1 MVFLRGMS
9 DVTRSIGVCLA
20 AMCAV
25 RSSILNCKSCQLRPP
40 QASIS
45 SSIKPSHS
53 RLNLGEVKIEDLA
66 KHNGYGNLV
75 NNCMKNRLPPLSPN
89 AFEQKLRTEKAFTN
103 GKEDFD
109 RVVNIYNTFFGVVS
123 GSATELK
130 RLA

>member
-1 MVFLRGMS
+1 MS
-9 DVTRSIGVCLA
+9 GRHVCLS
-20 AMCAV
+20 CV

-45 SSIKPSHS
+45 STIKDSDF

-66 KHNGYGNLV
+66 EDHYYYLV
-75 NNCMKNRLPPLSPN
+75 EKCKKNRLPPLSPN
-89 AFEQKLRTEKAFTN
+89 AFEHKLRTEKAFTN

-109 RVVNIYNTFFGVVS
+109 RVVNIYNTFFAVVS
-123 GSATELK
+123 GSATELP

>member
-1 MVFLRGMS
+1 MS
-9 DVTRSIGVCLA
+9 GRHVCLS
-20 AMCAV
+20 CV

-45 SSIKPSHS
+45 SSIKPSNR
-53 RLNLGEVKIEDLA
+53 RLNLGEVKIEHLA
-66 KHNGYGNLV
+66 KSGDYFDLRDQ
-75 NNCMKNRLPPLSPN
+75 CMQNRLPPLSPN

-123 GSATELK
+123 GSATELR